1 MRYLKVVGVAVVATF
16 ALGLLATSALALPDV
31 HVLSGES
38 YPLHL
43 NYSNATVGTKL
54 VNTGGS
60 KLTGEGLS
68 LLLLWKELS
77 ALGTWEATFSK
88 VKDGTTPC
96 NSANDAAETVLV
108 SGEVHVVELAP
119 KKSNKAAVLYLFNE
133 FEIICGKVKVKVK
146 GSALSNITDPKAE
159 ECVELL
165 TGELTGNG
173 KGKNTFLKDIND
185 TPEEVEG
192 KLEAN
197 FGTGFLQA
205 SEEVAE
211 PVHLVVLEKKMFS
224 ILEI

>member
-1 MRYLKVVGVAVVATF
+1 MRHFKVAGVVVVAMF
-16 ALGLLATSALALPDV
+16 AFGLMVTSALALPDV

-43 NYSNATVGTKL
+43 NYSSATVGTKL

-60 KLTGEGLS
+60 KLKGEGLK
-68 LLLLWKELS
+68 LLLLWTALS
-77 ALGTWEATFSK
+77 ALGTWEATFSN
-88 VKDGTTPC
+88 VKNGTTAC
-96 NSANDAAETVLV
+96 NSVNDAAETVLV

-119 KKSNKAAVLYLFNE
+119 KGSKKAAGLFLFNE
-133 FEIICGKVKVKVK
+133 LEIICGKVKVKVK
-146 GSALSNITDPKAE
+146 GSVLSNIIDPKAE

-165 TGELTGNG
+165 TGELTGNE
-173 KGKNTFLKDIND
+173 KGKNTFLKYVND
-185 TPEEVEG
+185 TPAEVEG

-205 SEEVAE
+205 SEETAE
-211 PVHLVVLEKKMFS
+211 PVHLVVLEGKMFS